1 MTEALTIR
9 ELRAQGEIE
18 AAHGLMAVLR
28 PHLLRAEFVGRVQ
41 DQRREGYR
49 LIGGY
54 MGERLVVLAG
64 ARDGC
69 TLSRGLHLFVD
80 DLVTEPGEQGKG
92 YGGEM
97 LRWLARD
104 AIARGLPSVWL
115 DSRATAKGFYEKMGF
130 TMHTAIPC
138 SVEVSRLLGGE

>member
-9 ELRAQGEIE
+9 ELRGDGEIE

-28 PHLLRAEFVGRVQ
+28 PHLIREEFAGLVQ
-41 DQRREGYR
+41 GQRREGYR
-49 LIGGY
+49 LIGGFV
-54 MGERLVVLAG
+54 GQRLLVLAG
-64 ARDGC
+64 VRDGC
-69 TLSRGLHLFVD
+69 TLSRGPHLFVD

-92 YGGEM
+92 YGGEI

-104 AIARGLPSVWL
+104 AIARGLSSMWL
-115 DSRATAKGFYEKMGF
+115 DSRATAKGFYERMGF

>member
-1 MTEALTIR
+1 MTEALTIG
-9 ELRAQGEIE
+9 ELRGDGEIE

-28 PHLLRAEFVGRVQ
+28 PHLLRGEFVGLVQ
-41 DQRREGYR
+41 GQRRGGYR
-49 LIGGY
+49 LLGGFV
-54 MGERLVVLAG
+54 GERLGVLAG
-64 ARDGC
+64 VRDGC
-69 TLSRGLHLFVD
+69 TLSRGAHVFVD

-104 AIARGLPSVWL
+104 AIARGLPSMWL

-138 SVEVSRLLGGE
+138 SV